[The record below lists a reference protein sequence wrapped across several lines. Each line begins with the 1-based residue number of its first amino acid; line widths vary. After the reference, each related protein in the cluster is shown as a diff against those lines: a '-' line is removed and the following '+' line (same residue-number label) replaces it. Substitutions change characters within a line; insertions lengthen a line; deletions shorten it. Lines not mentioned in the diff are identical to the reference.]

1 MRGQLEDRLGNL
13 DAARGVYE
21 QGLKNCPGCIPLWLS
36 SAKLE
41 EKMGGLSKARAIL
54 TIARKRNPQNPELWL
69 SAIRSESRH
78 GNKKESEILMAKAL
92 QECPTSGILWSA
104 SIEMAPRPQRKSK
117 SMDALKRCDHDP
129 YVIAAVAKLF
139 WNDRKVDKA
148 RNWLHRAVTL
158 APDNGDFWAQYYKFE
173 LQHGTEEI
181 QQDVLKRCIAA
192 EPWHGE
198 RWASLSKAVENSHQ
212 PAEAILKK
220 VVVALGKEEGV
231 IGV

>member
-1 MRGQLEDRLGNL
+1 
-13 DAARGVYE
+13 
-21 QGLKNCPGCIPLWLS
+21 
-36 SAKLE
+36 
-41 EKMGGLSKARAIL
+41 
-54 TIARKRNPQNPELWL
+54 
-69 SAIRSESRH
+69 
-78 GNKKESEILMAKAL
+78 
-92 QECPTSGILWSA
+92 
-104 SIEMAPRPQRKSK
+104 
-117 SMDALKRCDHDP
+117 MDALKRCDHDP

-148 RNWLHRAVTL
+148 RNWLNRAVTL